1 MVNYSHRKMKEEE
14 ERQIIT
20 VDAFQVAEKRNQDMK
35 AKLIE
40 VEREREKKKSAAAA
54 MDNVERQAKGQQ
66 VLLRNVE
73 D

>member
-1 MVNYSHRKMKEEE
+1 MVNYSHRKMEEE
-14 ERQIIT
+14 ERKIIT

-40 VEREREKKKSAAAA
+40 VEREREKKSAAAA

-66 VLLRNVE
+66 VLLRNIE